1 MQTTIMRTLLLTVIL
16 MTLMNV
22 TVGIASH
29 YPVPVVQAIFAATN
43 HLLYFTY
50 CLTAACLLT
59 RQFAL
64 LLSYIGIAMLCSM
77 SNPGFDILTILYPVV
92 GGLIM
97 GIILTAV
104 IKDNLPPPTVQPPP
118 MPPPPPANQPP
129 PPAPPREYQRR
140 GPYDRA

>member
-1 MQTTIMRTLLLTVIL
+1 
-16 MTLMNV
+16 
-22 TVGIASH
+22 
-29 YPVPVVQAIFAATN
+29 
-43 HLLYFTY
+43 
-50 CLTAACLLT
+50 
-59 RQFAL
+59 
-64 LLSYIGIAMLCSM
+64 M
-77 SNPGFDILTILYPVV
+77 SNPGFDILTVLYPVV

-129 PPAPPREYQRR
+129 PLAPPREYQRR